1 MRTSTTTE
9 FPQFAWV
16 QNLRADVKHRSTSA
30 WYDRVLAAVRAGA
43 DVSTADRD
51 GQNLF
56 HLAAVFGDTHLA
68 LQLVEA
74 GADHDARDRL
84 GRTALMKAEALRP
97 LGLHCHILLYLRSLA
112 NPDIPIPCR
121 PRHHRFHIQ
130 LDTSSPRGYTS
141 SMH

>member
-97 LGLHCHILLYLRSLA
+97 LGLHCHILLYHA
-112 NPDIPIPCR
+112 K
-121 PRHHRFHIQ
+121 PRKPGHSYTLQ
-130 LDTSSPRGYTS
+130 APSSPVPHPVGHEFPS
-141 SMH
+141 GLHK